1 MRMLVSAMVMV
12 WFGLSSGGGRA
23 QTAAQAAAPAAPAPA
38 AAAPATAAKPTDAK
52 KLPDWAQM
60 NLHLKRLH

>member
-23 QTAAQAAAPAAPAPA
+23 QTAAQAAAPAA
-38 AAAPATAAKPTDAK
+38 AAPATAAKPTDAK